1 MLLSSAR
8 ATLDAPSARAA
19 ATATCLLSEYGL
31 RDMACSFKAVVEDGS
46 GAGKHSY
53 QGVVGVGC
61 DAARARA
68 TRWCVCRRTGT
79 RNGNIIKDAG
89 SHTHLTVRRRALCP
103 ME

>member
-8 ATLDAPSARAA
+8 ATLDAPSASAVA
-19 ATATCLLSEYGL
+19 ITTCLLSEYDL
-31 RDMACSFKAVVEDGS
+31 RDMACSSKLLLLKMVPVQESDL
-46 GAGKHSY
+46 Y
-53 QGVVGVGC
+53 QGIVGVGC

-89 SHTHLTVRRRALCP
+89 SHTYLTVRR
-103 ME
+103 